1 MAAVVASDQWS
12 SAWARAALAHGPTR
26 VFIGGAVQLRLL
38 FNRGAMLGLGSEHAA
53 WVLAAGI
60 VGTLLLGFFSLRRRQ
75 GGLALALMT
84 GGALGNVITRLRF
97 HQVTDFI
104 YIPPYPAIFNLADVA
119 LRVGVLWFIIALL
132 VHDRS
137 AARPKAGY

>member
-1 MAAVVASDQWS
+1 M
-12 SAWARAALAHGPTR
+12 
-26 VFIGGAVQLRLL
+26 QLRLL
-38 FNRGAMLGLGSEHAA
+38 FNRGAMLGLGSEYAA
-53 WVLAAGI
+53 WVLAVGI

-132 VHDRS
+132 MHDRS
-137 AARPKAGY
+137 ASRPKAGY